1 MTLVVSHRLP
11 RFPSLTRATVE
22 YIRIRNITVRAVAVS
37 GATAGL
43 DVAGLLAYADD
54 DSDDF

>member
-1 MTLVVSHRLP
+1 MPAPPDSAPPDHAH
-11 RFPSLTRATVE
+11 RATRVP
-22 YIRIRNITVRAVAVS
+22 VA
-37 GATAGL
+37 AGL